1 MTPPPEERATRRQHL
16 LAIAAFALFAVHP
29 LIVHGASSGHDFDF
43 HMVNWMEAASQ
54 FSHGNLYP
62 HWTFGPAYN
71 AGEPRFVFYP
81 PLSWMLGGILGL
93 LLMHLPGVSQEAAWS
108 AAPIVFTWAA
118 LTLAGTTL
126 HRLARMFAG
135 ANAALLAAV
144 LYVANPYMLFTAFE
158 RTAYGELLA
167 AAWIP
172 LLLLA
177 ILQDDVR
184 IARVAIAVALLWL
197 TNAPAAVMGC
207 YTLALL
213 AVVRVAM
220 VARDSGM
227 GAGLKVAWKATAGAA
242 LGLGLAALY
251 IIPAAYERR
260 FVQISMVM
268 IEGMRIDHNFLFE
281 HTGTV
286 GDALLH
292 DQVLHTASMIAV
304 GMLAATLLALVAL
317 YAQRRAGDMRAHGSA
332 YPTTALAI
340 LAAAIGFLLTPA
352 SVLLW
357 RFAPQAQFLQFPWRL
372 LAILA
377 AVFALAAA
385 AALERVRG
393 ATQPV
398 VAAVLAVALV
408 LPGYHLFRQPRYQED
423 TPPALLAD
431 FQRHDGFDPTD
442 EYTPRTADNDALKEN
457 SPGYWLATSPAALA
471 PAGLDADSAPMHF
484 AETAPRAGFVVLNLR
499 DYPAWRIWLNG
510 ALDTTRLHRNDGLI
524 ALPIPAGTS
533 TLDIRYAHTS
543 DQTLGDVLSL
553 LALLVLARL
562 WMRDR
567 VPSG

>member
-1 MTPPPEERATRRQHL
+1 
-16 LAIAAFALFAVHP
+16 
-29 LIVHGASSGHDFDF
+29 
-43 HMVNWMEAASQ
+43 MEAASQ

-62 HWTFGPAYN
+62 HWAFGPAYN

-93 LLMHLPGVSQEAAWS
+93 LLTHLPGVSQEAAWS
-108 AAPIVFTWAA
+108 AAPIVFTWVA
-118 LTLAGTTL
+118 LTLAGSTL
-126 HRLARMFAG
+126 YRLARMFAG

-144 LYVANPYMLFTAFE
+144 LYIANPYMLFTAFE

-213 AVVRVAM
+213 AVVRVATA
-220 VARDSGM
+220 ARDSGR
-227 GAGLKVAWKATAGAA
+227 GAALKLAWKAAAGT
-242 LGLGLAALY
+242 GLGLAVAALY
-251 IIPAAYERR
+251 IVPAAYERR
-260 FVQISMVM
+260 FVQISMVT
-268 IEGMRIDHNFLFE
+268 IEGLRIDHNFLFE
-281 HTGTV
+281 HTGTA

-304 GMLAATLLALVAL
+304 AMLAATLLALVAL
-317 YAQRRAGDMRAHGSA
+317 YAQRRADASPGDTRARGYA
-332 YPTTALAI
+332 FPTFALAI
-340 LAAAIGFLLTPA
+340 LAAGIGFLLTPD

-357 RFAPQAQFLQFPWRL
+357 CYAPQAQFLQFPWRL
-372 LAILA
+372 LAVLA
-377 AVFALAAA
+377 AVFALAVA
-385 AALERVRG
+385 AALERGRG
-393 ATQPV
+393 AIHP
-398 VAAVLAVALV
+398 AVTALLAVTLV

-423 TPPALLAD
+423 TPTALLAD

-442 EYTPRTADNDALKEN
+442 EYTPRTADNDAQKEN
-457 SPGYWLATSPAALA
+457 SPGYWLAAWPTAPA
-471 PAGLDADSAPMHF
+471 PAGLDAGSAPMHF
-484 AETAPRAGFVVLNLR
+484 TETAPSAGFLVLNLR

-510 ALDTTRLHRNDGLI
+510 ALDTARPHRNDGLI